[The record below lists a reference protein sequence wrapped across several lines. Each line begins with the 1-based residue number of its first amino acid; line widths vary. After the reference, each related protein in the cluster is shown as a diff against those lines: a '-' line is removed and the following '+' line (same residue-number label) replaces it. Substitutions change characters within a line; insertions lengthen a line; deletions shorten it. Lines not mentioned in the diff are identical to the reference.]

1 MIIQFSGT
9 IHLLSKNVKVFI
21 VLFLIAISC
30 GYLTGLTFLTRTTS
44 LMPDGIEKHYIGNE
58 DEEDAEE
65 MIFKKSEREI
75 LNIIHTHVLSFSLI
89 FFALGIILITTSV
102 NQKLKAFLLIEPFV
116 SIILTFG
123 GIWILWK
130 EILWFKYVIMFSGIL
145 LTTSFILIVCLIFW
159 QLIFVK
165 GEK

>member
-30 GYLTGLTFLTRTTS
+30 GYFTGLTFLTRTTS

>member
-1 MIIQFSGT
+1 MQFSGT
-9 IHLLSKNVKVFI
+9 IHLLPKNVKVFI
-21 VLFLIAISC
+21 ALFLIAISC
-30 GYLTGLTFLTRTTS
+30 GYFTGLSFLTRTTS

-58 DEEDAEE
+58 DEEDAGE

-89 FFALGIILITTSV
+89 FFALGSILITTSV
-102 NQKLKAFLLIEPFV
+102 NQKLKTFLLIEPFV

-130 EILWFKYVIMFSGIL
+130 EILWFKYVILFSGIL

-159 QLIFVK
+159 QLIFVR
-165 GEK
+165 GE

>member
-1 MIIQFSGT
+1 MQFSGT
-9 IHLLSKNVKVFI
+9 IHLLPKNVKVFI
-21 VLFLIAISC
+21 ALFLIAISC
-30 GYLTGLTFLTRTTS
+30 GYFTGLSFLTRTTS
-44 LMPDGIEKHYIGNE
+44 LMPDGIEKHYIGTE
-58 DEEDAEE
+58 DEEDAGE

-89 FFALGIILITTSV
+89 FFALGSILITTSV
-102 NQKLKAFLLIEPFV
+102 NQKLKTFLLIEPFV

-130 EILWFKYVIMFSGIL
+130 EILWFKYVILFSGIL

-159 QLIFVK
+159 QLIFVR
-165 GEK
+165 GE